1 MHTLTPYLAVVDARA
16 SIAFYVAAFGAVRRG
31 DPYVMPDGRIG
42 HVEVGIGDTVL
53 MLADEFPEIGL
64 RAPVGRG
71 GASQSLRLE
80 TADPDGVVAAAV
92 AAGAVLERPVTDAP
106 YGRGGVVVDPDGHRW
121 MVSREAPT
129 AHPGDV
135 VYASLWAPDAGRTRR
150 FFDGVLGGLGA
161 LGTAD
166 GATPSLMCCYEV
178 TDVDAAV
185 VAVRAAG
192 GTADD
197 PRDEPHGRTADCVDD
212 QGIPFALHT
221 GYYPPLPESPLA
233 YAELRVPDATRA
245 RAFYGTV
252 LGWGFEPGG
261 EPGYWHPR
269 RPDGEL
275 PGPDVRA
282 RRRRGR
288 GAGGADVRGGRRR
301 GRGRRRPGRG
311 RGGRRRR
318 PPRRRPLRRRPGHA
332 LPPPP
337 LTASLRFP
345 DGESPIPVRRVSDS
359 PTASRR
365 SHDGESRFSARARL
379 RPRGD
384 RRRIETRRH
393 GYGDSP
399 SRMWRLAVTV
409 VETRRRGCGDSA
421 WG

>member
-1 MHTLTPYLAVVDARA
+1 
-16 SIAFYVAAFGAVRRG
+16 
-31 DPYVMPDGRIG
+31 MPDGRIG

-71 GASQSLRLE
+71 GPSQSLRLE
-80 TADPDGVVAAAV
+80 TPDPDGVVAAAV

-150 FFDGVLGGLGA
+150 FFDGVLGGLGRA
-161 LGTAD
+161 GHRGRGRRPT
-166 GATPSLMCCYEV
+166 LMCCYEV
-178 TDVDAAV
+178 ADVDAAV

-261 EPGYWHPR
+261 EPGYWHPPPPGR
-269 RPDGEL
+269 RV

-282 RRRRGR
+282 RRR
-288 GAGGADVRGGRRR
+288 GGARRGWCRRSGCPTSPPRSPPSGPRAGRPPTGDERGG
-301 GRGRRRPGRG
+301 
-311 RGGRRRR
+311 
-318 PPRRRPLRRRPGHA
+318 
-332 LPPPP
+332 
-337 LTASLRFP
+337 
-345 DGESPIPVRRVSDS
+345 
-359 PTASRR
+359 
-365 SHDGESRFSARARL
+365 SAACVDDQGTPFHL
-379 RPRGD
+379 RP
-384 RRRIETRRH
+384 
-393 GYGDSP
+393 
-399 SRMWRLAVTV
+399 
-409 VETRRRGCGDSA
+409 
-421 WG
+421 

>member
-1 MHTLTPYLAVVDARA
+1 VTHPQPDPFRALRASDGPVDPDPAFAAALRARVERALLWEEPMTSTLTPPRTTPRMHTLTPYLAVVDARA

-31 DPYVMPDGRIG
+31 DPHVMPDGRIG

-166 GATPSLMCCYEV
+166 GATPTLMCCYEV

-252 LGWGFEPGG
+252 LSWGFDPGG
-261 EPGYWHPR
+261 ERGYWHPR
-269 RPDGEL
+269 RSDGEFPAPMFGL
-275 PGPDVRA
+275 VGGAAEARVVPTFGVADVAAAVAAVRA
-282 RRRRGR
+282 
-288 GAGGADVRGGRRR
+288 AGGEAADGDPRGGTPCVDDQ
-301 GRGRRRPGRG
+301 GAPF
-311 RGGRRRR
+311 
-318 PPRRRPLRRRPGHA
+318 H
-332 LPPPP
+332 
-337 LTASLRFP
+337 
-345 DGESPIPVRRVSDS
+345 
-359 PTASRR
+359 
-365 SHDGESRFSARARL
+365 L
-379 RPRGD
+379 RP
-384 RRRIETRRH
+384 
-393 GYGDSP
+393 
-399 SRMWRLAVTV
+399 
-409 VETRRRGCGDSA
+409 
-421 WG
+421 